1 MKLISLGSLTA
12 NEDVI
17 AYGSVVKGN
26 EAINTGEVAGDRV
39 LPQSIAISDGELQ
52 FEQEAAQAE
61 NKIKGNCKQT
71 ILYLTG
77 TYLCANLVD
86 S

>member
-1 MKLISLGSLTA
+1 MKLTSLGSLTA

-39 LPQSIAISDGELQ
+39 LPQSTDHIILNWNLFIRKFSRQLELLIGLLQ
-52 FEQEAAQAE
+52 
-61 NKIKGNCKQT
+61 
-71 ILYLTG
+71 
-77 TYLCANLVD
+77 
-86 S
+86 